1 MVCIYSLPP
10 SSPQV
15 ELYAILN
22 YLYPKYFTTPDKF
35 ESAFNITNN
44 QIDPDMLLKANKLL
58 KLFMIRRLKD
68 EVERLMPK
76 KIETKV
82 RINFLPLH
90 GALGSSHHKMSRSLT
105 LKNSASSPS
114 LDTLPTLLVTNL
126 LVQGISHE

>member
-1 MVCIYSLPP
+1 
-10 SSPQV
+10 
-15 ELYAILN
+15 
-22 YLYPKYFTTPDKF
+22 
-35 ESAFNITNN
+35 
-44 QIDPDMLLKANKLL
+44 MLLKANKLL

-82 RINFLPLH
+82 RINVCVFAWY
-90 GALGSSHHKMSRSLT
+90 ALGSSHLVSRLLT

>member
-1 MVCIYSLPP
+1 
-10 SSPQV
+10 
-15 ELYAILN
+15 
-22 YLYPKYFTTPDKF
+22 
-35 ESAFNITNN
+35 
-44 QIDPDMLLKANKLL
+44 MLLKANKLL

-82 RINFLPLH
+82 RINVSVFAWC
-90 GALGSSHHKMSRSLT
+90 ALGSSHHKMSRSLT

>member
-1 MVCIYSLPP
+1 
-10 SSPQV
+10 
-15 ELYAILN
+15 
-22 YLYPKYFTTPDKF
+22 
-35 ESAFNITNN
+35 
-44 QIDPDMLLKANKLL
+44 MLLKANKLL

-82 RINFLPLH
+82 RILVCVFVWC
-90 GALGSSHHKMSRSLT
+90 ALGSSHHSVSLT

-114 LDTLPTLLVTNL
+114 LDTLSTLLVTNL